1 MSPLKLKYF
10 NLNSSDK
17 GLWKSDSYQLSYVYT
32 YIHIYIYT
40 DTHTHTHTHTHF
52 SKLTLSRSNI
62 SRYKFKGRQHLFCLL
77 MSCVLTEVL
86 YIYAFGR
93 NFYPKL
99 LLHSRCTLCKFMYSL
114 GFKPM
119 TLVLLAPGSTFRMAW
134 MCGSDTNLSCDCIH
148 RSVIG
153 WKTPVNGKKRAHIPL
168 SAFFFTRMKTRLL
181 GI

>member
-1 MSPLKLKYF
+1 MCVCVCVCV
-10 NLNSSDK
+10 
-17 GLWKSDSYQLSYVYT
+17 YVYMCVCIYV

-40 DTHTHTHTHTHF
+40 DTHTHTHTHF

-134 MCGSDTNLSCDCIH
+134 MCGSDTNCHAIAS
-148 RSVIG
+148 IG
-153 WKTPVNGKKRAHIPL
+153 LWLAEKLQSMEK
-168 SAFFFTRMKTRLL
+168 SAPIYLCQHFFFTRMKTRLL